1 MPQTDIAYDSPYNR
15 GIVATLRELDAKQ
28 WEKAYPSR
36 TPTPMG
42 SRIGM
47 FHGDL
52 SGRTALDGGMVG
64 GGSHTLKYNP
74 SGNSSAYPP
83 LYLSSGLAV
92 SSGGSYSPLAGI
104 DGAIGHPA
112 DSSRYHGDFTGGK
125 YSAKKFFRDVGRTA
139 KSVGKATLSGL
150 KAVAKNKEV
159 QAVGKE
165 LLKEGVKQGTKAL
178 IEYAKSGAGRKRGKK
193 AIPLS
198 EEVEAV
204 GGKYSVGKFFKDVG
218 KVGKKIVKNPIV
230 KQVGK
235 ELLKEGLKQG
245 TKALI
250 SYASGAGGRA
260 KRAEIVKKVM
270 KDRGVKMIEASKIV
284 KSEGLY

>member
-1 MPQTDIAYDSPYNR
+1 MPQTNIAYDNPYNK

-42 SRIGM
+42 ERLGM
-47 FHGDL
+47 YHGDL
-52 SGRTALDGGMVG
+52 TGETHLHMIG
-64 GGSHTLKYNP
+64 GGSHPMRYNP

-83 LYLSSGLAV
+83 LSLSAGLAV
-92 SSGGSYSPLAGI
+92 SSGGAYSSLAGI
-104 DGAIGHPA
+104 DGAISGHPA
-112 DSSRYHGDFTGGK
+112 EAVGGK
-125 YSAKKFFRDVGRTA
+125 YSAKKFFRDVGHVA
-139 KSVGKATLSGL
+139 KSVGKHTLSGL
-150 KAVAKNKEV
+150 KAIAKNKEV

-178 IEYAKSGAGRKRGKK
+178 IEYAKSGAGRRGRKK

-218 KVGKKIVKNPIV
+218 KVGKKIIKNPVV
-230 KQVGK
+230 KEVGK
-235 ELLKEGLKQG
+235 ELLKEGVKQG
-245 TKALI
+245 VKALV
-250 SYASGAGGRA
+250 SGAGGRA

-270 KDRGVKMIEASKIV
+270 AEKGMKMIEASKYV
-284 KSEGLY
+284 KQHGLY

>member
-1 MPQTDIAYDSPYNR
+1 MPQTNIAYDNPYNK

-42 SRIGM
+42 QRMGM
-47 FHGDL
+47 YHGDL
-52 SGRTALDGGMVG
+52 TGETNLHMVG

-83 LYLSSGLAV
+83 LSLSAGLAV
-92 SSGGSYSPLAGI
+92 SSGGAYSSLAGI
-104 DGAIGHPA
+104 DGAISGHPA
-112 DSSRYHGDFTGGK
+112 MGGAISGGK

-165 LLKEGVKQGTKAL
+165 LLKEGLKQGTKAL

-193 AIPLS
+193 ASIPLS

-204 GGKYSVGKFFKDVG
+204 GGKYSVSKFFKDVG
-218 KVGKKIVKNPIV
+218 NVGKKIIKNPIV
-230 KQVGK
+230 KEVGK
-235 ELLKEGLKQG
+235 ELLKEGVKTG
-245 TKALI
+245 IKAL
-250 SYASGAGGRA
+250 ASGAGGRA

-270 KDRGVKMIEASKIV
+270 KEKGLKMIEASSYV
-284 KSEGLY
+284 KQHGLY

>member
-1 MPQTDIAYDSPYNR
+1 MPQTNIAYDNPYNK

-28 WEKAYPSR
+28 WDKAYPSR

-42 SRIGM
+42 QRMGM
-47 FHGDL
+47 YHGDL
-52 SGRTALDGGMVG
+52 TGETNLHMIG
-64 GGSHTLKYNP
+64 GGSHPMRYNP

-83 LYLSSGLAV
+83 LSLSSGLAV
-92 SSGGSYSPLAGI
+92 SSGGAYSSLAGI
-104 DGAIGHPA
+104 DGAISGHPA
-112 DSSRYHGDFTGGK
+112 EGGAYCGGK

-193 AIPLS
+193 ASIPLS

-204 GGKYSVGKFFKDVG
+204 GGKYSIGKFFRDVG
-218 KVGKKIVKNPIV
+218 RVGKKIIKNPIV
-230 KQVGK
+230 KEVGK
-235 ELLKEGLKQG
+235 ELLKEGVKTG
-245 TKALI
+245 IKAL
-250 SYASGAGGRA
+250 ASGAGGRA

-270 KDRGVKMIEASKIV
+270 AEHGMKMIEASKYV
-284 KSEGLY
+284 KQHGLY

>member
-1 MPQTDIAYDSPYNR
+1 MPQTNIAYDNPYNK

-42 SRIGM
+42 ERIGM
-47 FHGDL
+47 YHGDL
-52 SGRTALDGGMVG
+52 TGETHLSMIG
-64 GGSHTLKYNP
+64 GGSHPMKYNP

-83 LYLSSGLAV
+83 LLLSAGLAV
-92 SSGGSYSPLAGI
+92 SSGGAYSSLAGI
-104 DGAIGHPA
+104 DGAISGHPA
-112 DSSRYHGDFTGGK
+112 MGGAISGGK
-125 YSAKKFFRDVGRTA
+125 YTAKKFFRDVGRTA
-139 KSVGKATLSGL
+139 KTVGKHTLSGL
-150 KAVAKNKEV
+150 KAIAKNKEV

-178 IEYAKSGAGRKRGKK
+178 IEYAKSGAGRKGRKK

-218 KVGKKIVKNPIV
+218 KVGKKIIKNPVV
-230 KQVGK
+230 KEVGK
-235 ELLKEGLKQG
+235 ELLKEGVKQG
-245 TKALI
+245 VKALV
-250 SYASGAGGRA
+250 SGAGRGRSA
-260 KRAEIVKKVM
+260 RADIVRKVM
-270 KDRGVKMIEASKIV
+270 AEKGMKMIEASKYV
-284 KSEGLY
+284 KQHGLY

>member
-1 MPQTDIAYDSPYNR
+1 MPQTNIAYDNPYNK
-15 GIVATLRELDAKQ
+15 GIVATLRELDEKQ

-42 SRIGM
+42 QRMGM
-47 FHGDL
+47 YHGDL
-52 SGRTALDGGMVG
+52 TGETNFHMIG
-64 GGSHTLKYNP
+64 GGSHPMRYNP

-83 LYLSSGLAV
+83 LSLSAGLAV
-92 SSGGSYSPLAGI
+92 SSGGAYSSLAGI
-104 DGAIGHPA
+104 DGAISGHPA
-112 DSSRYHGDFTGGK
+112 EGGAYSGGK

-139 KSVGKATLSGL
+139 KKVGKVAYSGL

-178 IEYAKSGAGRKRGKK
+178 IEYASSGAGRKGRKK
-193 AIPLS
+193 ASIPLS

-250 SYASGAGGRA
+250 TYASGAGGRA

-270 KDRGVKMIEASKIV
+270 AEKGLKMIEASKYV
-284 KSEGLY
+284 KQHGLY